1 MLAELDS
8 PLARH
13 HLRGTADD
21 AAVEVVPMA
30 VAVLGAHEGVQAAG
44 AARGLRDQVAPGE
57 RVGGGAAAAPGGRAG
72 SAPAEELRGRL
83 ARGFVLPRCQVHF
96 AEQPLEA
103 RHYLE
108 ELAEGAE
115 GEAVV
120 LAFVGPD
127 VYV

>member
-1 MLAELDS
+1 MLAELNN

-13 HLRGTADD
+13 HLRGTVDD
-21 AAVEVVPMA
+21 AAVEVVRMA

-44 AARGLRDQVAPGE
+44 AARGLRDRVAPGD
-57 RVGGGAAAAPGGRAG
+57 RAG

-83 ARGFVLPRCQVHF
+83 ARGLVLPRCRVRF

-120 LAFVGPD
+120 LAFAGPD

>member
-1 MLAELDS
+1 MRTS
-8 PLARH
+8 RPLAR
-13 HLRGTADD
+13 R
-21 AAVEVVPMA
+21 
-30 VAVLGAHEGVQAAG
+30 

-57 RVGGGAAAAPGGRAG
+57 RVGGGAAAAPGGRTG

-83 ARGFVLPRCQVHF
+83 AHGIAQPRCPVHF

-108 ELAEGAE
+108 ELAESAE
-115 GEAVV
+115 GEVVV
-120 LAFVGPD
+120 LAFAGPD